1 MKASKKL
8 LRGSIPILAIAVI
21 LVAFNVK
28 AQNSNENSVE
38 SIMGEFCFA
47 FESYSDTWHWLVE
60 DMGSGVLQWTGYDSI
75 YAGSALNGGGRI
87 SDGHLYGTMVI
98 TIPSSGYRAIHSID
112 IDLATMTGTTDFTWL
127 TYDNTVVLSYLD
139 EPILNEPC
147 VAIADKKGLPT
158 TLGYS
163 E

>member
-38 SIMGEFCFA
+38 AILGQFCFTVVN
-47 FESYSDTWHWLVE
+47 FSDTWNWLVE
-60 DMGSGVLQWTGYDSI
+60 DMGSGVLQWTGYDLV
-75 YAGSALNGGGRI
+75 YAGSSLDGGGMIR
-87 SDGHLYGTMVI
+87 DGHLYGTMVI
-98 TIPSSGYRAIHSID
+98 TNPTNGYRAIHAID
-112 IDLATMTGTTDFTWL
+112 FDLATMTGTTDFTWL

-139 EPILNEPC
+139 EPIVNVPC

-158 TLGYS
+158 SMGYF